1 MSLKHVIFDCDG
13 VLVDSEPLS
22 MRADVELLRAYG
34 IDMDEAEAHRRFVGK
49 TFQGM
54 LDEMTLQ
61 FGTVFPDG
69 LHAVKNTRINEMYR
83 AELQIV
89 PGVPDVL
96 TTLKARELGLSIGSN
111 SPKQRVE
118 LAVALTGIAP
128 FFDRIVSFEDVV
140 NGKPAPDIFL
150 KAQRLAEVSAE
161 QCLVVEDSIT
171 GVTAAKAAGL
181 RTIGFT
187 GTHAHPEVHAQA
199 LKAIGADHVV
209 HAMAD
214 IVHHL

>member
-1 MSLKHVIFDCDG
+1 MSHKHVIFDCDG

-22 MRADVELLRAYG
+22 MRADVELLRAHG
-34 IDMDEAEAHRRFVGK
+34 IDMDETEAHRRFVGK

-69 LHAVKNTRINEMYR
+69 LHAVKNARINEMYR

-96 TTLKARELGLSIGSN
+96 TTLKARGLGLSIGSN

-150 KAQRLAEVSAE
+150 QALRLAAVPKE

-187 GTHAHPEVHAQA
+187 GTHAHPEDHAQA